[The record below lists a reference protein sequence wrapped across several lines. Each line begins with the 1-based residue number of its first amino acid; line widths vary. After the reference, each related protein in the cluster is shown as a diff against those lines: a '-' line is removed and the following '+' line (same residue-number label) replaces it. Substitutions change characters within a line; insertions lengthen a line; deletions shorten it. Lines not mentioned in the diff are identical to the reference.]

1 MRQNPSSRGHFS
13 SQRKSPRAIVYKAR
27 RNESEA
33 EALASKLEP
42 ELAKA
47 ILDAFLKQQGKAD
60 LDAIIAALEAGDI
73 GKVLELLDLPG
84 SIAAFEG
91 VSSTIHTGVNAA
103 GAMAA
108 AQVGLQ
114 VRGVTFA
121 FNSLNPR
128 LITWLQ
134 TYSLKLIRQITDG
147 TREGIR
153 QYLIQGMKDGKNP
166 KAVARQVKGIIGLTD
181 KQAMAVYNYRKE
193 LETFHLKRSA
203 ASWGLGNKIDQ
214 VNGTQVFKPGED
226 GQPLDGIGQRR
237 LRDLRY
243 DGQLNR
249 ALTTGK
255 PLKPEQID
263 KMVAAYQRKYL
274 AYRSRTIARTEAI
287 RATNMGIQDAWQ
299 QALDKGAVKEDLTR
313 KKWIVAADERT
324 CEICGPIP
332 GLNPPKGIKHQQ
344 SFVTPEGPQML
355 PPMHPNCR
363 CTVFYRVYEPKQ
375 LEDELKTQP

>member
-1 MRQNPSSRGHFS
+1 MLLRGSSFGGLAS
-13 SQRKSPRAIVYKAR
+13 SRKSPRSIIYKAR
-27 RNESEA
+27 RSEGDA

-47 ILDAFLKQQGKAD
+47 ILDAFVKQQGNAD
-60 LDAIIAALEAGDI
+60 VDAIITALEAGDV
-73 GKVLELLDLPG
+73 GKVLELLDLPA

-91 VSSTIHTGVNAA
+91 VTSSLHTGANAA

-108 AQVGLQ
+108 AQVALQ
-114 VRGVTFA
+114 VKGVSFA

-134 TYSLKLIRQITDG
+134 TYSLRLIRQISDG

-153 QYLIQGMKDGKNP
+153 QYLTQGMKDGKNP
-166 KAVARQVKGIIGLTD
+166 KAVARQIKGIIGLTD
-181 KQAMAVYNYRKE
+181 KQAQAVYNYRKE

-203 ASWGLGNKIDQ
+203 GSWGLGNKIDQ
-214 VNGTQVFKPGED
+214 VNGTQVLRPGED
-226 GQPLDGIGQRR
+226 GGPLDGIGQRR
-237 LRDLRY
+237 LRDFRY
-243 DGQLNR
+243 DGQLKR
-249 ALTTGK
+249 ALESGK

-287 RATNMGIQDAWQ
+287 RTTNMGIQDAWQ
-299 QALDKGAVKEDLTR
+299 QALDKGVVKEDLTR
-313 KKWIVAADERT
+313 KKWIVSADERL
-324 CEICGPIP
+324 CQVCGPIP

-344 SFVTPEGPQML
+344 SFITPDGPQML

-363 CTVFYRVYEPKQ
+363 CTVFYRVYEPQQ
-375 LEDELKTQP
+375 LKETNNG

>member
-1 MRQNPSSRGHFS
+1 MLLRGSSFGGLAS
-13 SQRKSPRAIVYKAR
+13 SRKSPRSIIYKAR
-27 RNESEA
+27 RSEGDA

-47 ILDAFLKQQGKAD
+47 ILDAFVKQQGNAD
-60 LDAIIAALEAGDI
+60 VDAIITALEAGDV
-73 GKVLELLDLPG
+73 GKVLELLDLPA

-91 VSSTIHTGVNAA
+91 VTSSLHTGANAA

-108 AQVGLQ
+108 AQVALQ
-114 VRGVTFA
+114 VKGVSFA

-134 TYSLKLIRQITDG
+134 TYSLRLIRQISDG

-153 QYLIQGMKDGKNP
+153 QYLTQGMKDGKNP
-166 KAVARQVKGIIGLTD
+166 KAVARQIKGIIGLTD
-181 KQAMAVYNYRKE
+181 KQAQAVYNYRKE

-203 ASWGLGNKIDQ
+203 GSWGLGNKIDQ
-214 VNGTQVFKPGED
+214 VNGTQVLRPGED
-226 GQPLDGIGQRR
+226 GSPLDGIGQRR
-237 LRDLRY
+237 LRDFRY
-243 DGQLNR
+243 DGQLKR
-249 ALTTGK
+249 ALESGK

-287 RATNMGIQDAWQ
+287 RTTNMGIQDAWQ
-299 QALDKGAVKEDLTR
+299 QALDKGVVKEDLTR
-313 KKWIVAADERT
+313 KKWIVSADERL
-324 CEICGPIP
+324 CQVCGPIP

-344 SFVTPEGPQML
+344 SFITPDGPQML

-375 LEDELKTQP
+375 LEGEKP

>member
-1 MRQNPSSRGHFS
+1 MLLRGSSFGGLAS
-13 SQRKSPRAIVYKAR
+13 SRKSPRSIIYKAR
-27 RNESEA
+27 RSEGDA

-47 ILDAFLKQQGKAD
+47 ILDAFVKQQGNAD
-60 LDAIIAALEAGDI
+60 VDAIITALEAGDV
-73 GKVLELLDLPG
+73 GKVLELLDLPA

-91 VSSTIHTGVNAA
+91 VTSSLHTGANAA

-108 AQVGLQ
+108 AQVALQ
-114 VRGVTFA
+114 VKGVSFA

-134 TYSLKLIRQITDG
+134 TYSLRLIRQISDG

-153 QYLIQGMKDGKNP
+153 QYLTQGMKDGKNP
-166 KAVARQVKGIIGLTD
+166 KAVARQIKGIIGLTD
-181 KQAMAVYNYRKE
+181 KQAQAVYNYRKE

-203 ASWGLGNKIDQ
+203 GSWGLGNKIDQ
-214 VNGTQVFKPGED
+214 VNGTQVLRPGED
-226 GQPLDGIGQRR
+226 GGPLDGIGQRR
-237 LRDLRY
+237 LRDFRY
-243 DGQLNR
+243 DGQLKR
-249 ALTTGK
+249 ALESGK

-287 RATNMGIQDAWQ
+287 RTTNMGIQDAWQ
-299 QALDKGAVKEDLTR
+299 QALDKGVVKEDLTR
-313 KKWIVAADERT
+313 KKWIVSADERL
-324 CEICGPIP
+324 CQVCGPIP

-344 SFVTPEGPQML
+344 SFITPDGPQML

-375 LEDELKTQP
+375 LEGEKP

>member
-1 MRQNPSSRGHFS
+1 MLLRGSSFGGLAS
-13 SQRKSPRAIVYKAR
+13 SRKSPRSIIYKAR
-27 RNESEA
+27 RSEGDA

-47 ILDAFLKQQGKAD
+47 ILDAFVKQQGKAD
-60 LDAIIAALEAGDI
+60 VDAIITALEAGDV
-73 GKVLELLDLPG
+73 GKVLELLDLPA

-91 VSSTIHTGVNAA
+91 VTSSLHTGANAA

-108 AQVGLQ
+108 AQVALQ
-114 VRGVTFA
+114 VKGVSFA

-134 TYSLKLIRQITDG
+134 TYSLRLIRQISDG

-153 QYLIQGMKDGKNP
+153 QYLTQGMKDGKNP
-166 KAVARQVKGIIGLTD
+166 KAVARQIKGIIGLTD
-181 KQAMAVYNYRKE
+181 KQAQAVYNYRKE

-203 ASWGLGNKIDQ
+203 GSWGLGNKIDQ
-214 VNGTQVFKPGED
+214 VNGTQVLRPGED
-226 GQPLDGIGQRR
+226 GSPLDGIGQRR
-237 LRDLRY
+237 LRDFRY
-243 DGQLNR
+243 DGQLKR
-249 ALTTGK
+249 ALESGK
-255 PLKPEQID
+255 PLKPEQEQID

-287 RATNMGIQDAWQ
+287 RTTNMGIQDAWQ
-299 QALDKGAVKEDLTR
+299 QALDKGVVKEDLTR
-313 KKWIVAADERT
+313 KKWIVSADERL
-324 CEICGPIP
+324 CQVCGPIP

-344 SFVTPEGPQML
+344 SFITPDGPQML

-375 LEDELKTQP
+375 LEGEKP

>member
-1 MRQNPSSRGHFS
+1 MLVRGTSFH
-13 SQRKSPRAIVYKAR
+13 RIKPELKSPRAVIYKAR
-27 RNESEA
+27 RSESEA
-33 EALASKLEP
+33 EALAAKLEP

-47 ILDAFLKQQGKAD
+47 ILDAFVKQQGAAD
-60 LDAIIAALEAGDI
+60 IDAIIAALEAGDV
-73 GKVLELLDLPG
+73 GKVLELLDLPA
-84 SIAAFEG
+84 SIAAFES
-91 VSSTIHTGVNAA
+91 VTSTLHTGVNAA

-108 AQVGLQ
+108 AQLMAQ
-114 VRGVTFA
+114 VKGVTFA

-134 TYSLKLIRQITDG
+134 TYSLRLIRQVTDG

-153 QYLIQGMKDGKNP
+153 QYLIKGMQDGKNP
-166 KAVARQVKGIIGLTD
+166 KAVARQIKGIIGLTD
-181 KQAMAVYNYRKE
+181 KQAQAVYNYRKQ
-193 LETFHLKRSA
+193 LETFHQKRSA

-214 VNGTQVFKPGED
+214 VNGTQVFRPGDD
-226 GQPLDGIGQRR
+226 GGPMDGIGQRR
-237 LRDLRY
+237 LRDFRY
-243 DGQLNR
+243 DGQLKR
-249 ALTTGK
+249 ALETGK

-299 QALDKGAVKEDLTR
+299 QALDKGSVKEDLTR
-313 KKWIVAADERT
+313 KKWIVATDERT
-324 CEICGPIP
+324 CEVCGPIP

-344 SFVTPEGPQML
+344 SFITPEGPQML

-363 CTVFYRVYEPKQ
+363 CTIFYRVYEPKQ
-375 LEDELKTQP
+375 LEDEKP

>member
-1 MRQNPSSRGHFS
+1 MRRSPPLSTRVGTAL
-13 SQRKSPRAIVYKAR
+13 KSPRAIVYKAR
-27 RNESEA
+27 RDESDA

-42 ELAKA
+42 ALAKA
-47 ILDAFLKQQGKAD
+47 IFDAFLKQQDTAD
-60 LDAIIAALEAGDI
+60 LEAITAALEAGDI
-73 GKVLELLDLPG
+73 QKVIELLDLNA
-84 SIAAFEG
+84 SLAAFEG
-91 VSSTIHTGVNAA
+91 VSSAIHTGVNAA

-114 VRGVTFA
+114 VRGITFA

-153 QYLIQGMKDGKNP
+153 QYLIQGMKDGRNP
-166 KAVARQVKGIIGLTD
+166 KSVARQVKGIIGLTD
-181 KQAMAVYNYRKE
+181 KQAQAVYNYRKE

-203 ASWGLGNKIDQ
+203 ASWGIGNKVDR
-214 VNGTQVFKPGED
+214 VNGTQVFRPGED

-237 LRDLRY
+237 LRDFRY

-299 QALDKGAVKEDLTR
+299 QAIDKGSVKEDLTR
-313 KKWIVAADERT
+313 KKWIVARDERL
-324 CEICGPIP
+324 CEVCGPIP
-332 GLNPPKGIKHQQ
+332 SMNPKKGIKHQQ
-344 SFVTPEGPQML
+344 SFITPDGPQML

-363 CTVFYRVYEPKQ
+363 CTVFYRVYEPIQ
-375 LEDELKTQP
+375 LADEQN

>member
-1 MRQNPSSRGHFS
+1 MLLRGSSFGGLAS
-13 SQRKSPRAIVYKAR
+13 SRKSPRSIIYKAR
-27 RNESEA
+27 RSEGDA

-47 ILDAFLKQQGKAD
+47 ILDAFVKQQGNAD
-60 LDAIIAALEAGDI
+60 VDAIIAALEAGDV
-73 GKVLELLDLPG
+73 GKVLELLDLPA

-91 VSSTIHTGVNAA
+91 VTSSLHTGANAA

-108 AQVGLQ
+108 AQVALQ
-114 VRGVTFA
+114 VKGVSFA

-134 TYSLKLIRQITDG
+134 TYSLRLIRQISDG

-153 QYLIQGMKDGKNP
+153 QYLTQGMKDGKNP
-166 KAVARQVKGIIGLTD
+166 KAVARQIKGIIGLTD
-181 KQAMAVYNYRKE
+181 KQAQAVYNYRKE

-203 ASWGLGNKIDQ
+203 GSWGLGNKIDQ
-214 VNGTQVFKPGED
+214 VNGTQVLRPGED
-226 GQPLDGIGQRR
+226 GSPLDGIGQRR
-237 LRDLRY
+237 LRDFRY
-243 DGQLNR
+243 DGQLKR
-249 ALTTGK
+249 ALESGK

-287 RATNMGIQDAWQ
+287 RTTNMGIQDAWQ
-299 QALDKGAVKEDLTR
+299 QALDKGVVKEDLTR
-313 KKWIVAADERT
+313 KKWIVSADERL
-324 CEICGPIP
+324 CQVCGPIP

-344 SFVTPEGPQML
+344 SFITPDGPQML

-375 LEDELKTQP
+375 LEGEKP

>member
-1 MRQNPSSRGHFS
+1 MRLRETSFGGIVTSH
-13 SQRKSPRAIVYKAR
+13 KSPRSIIYKAR
-27 RNESEA
+27 RSEAEA

-47 ILDAFLKQQGKAD
+47 ILDAFVKQQSKAD
-60 LDAIIAALEAGDI
+60 VDAIILALEAGDV
-73 GKVLELLDLPG
+73 GKVLELLDLPA

-91 VSSTIHTGVNAA
+91 VASTLHTGANAA

-108 AQVGLQ
+108 LQVGLQ
-114 VRGVTFA
+114 VKGVSFA

-134 TYSLKLIRQITDG
+134 TYSLRLIRQISDG

-153 QYLIQGMKDGKNP
+153 QYLTQGMRDGKNP
-166 KAVARQVKGIIGLTD
+166 KAVARQIKGIIGLTD
-181 KQAMAVYNYRKE
+181 KQAQAVYNYRKE

-203 ASWGLGNKIDQ
+203 GSWGLGNKIDQ
-214 VNGTQVFKPGED
+214 VNGTQVFRPGED
-226 GQPLDGIGQRR
+226 NAPLDGIGQRR

-243 DGQLNR
+243 DGQLKR
-249 ALTTGK
+249 ALQTGK
-255 PLKPEQID
+255 ALKPEQID

-287 RATNMGIQDAWQ
+287 RTTNMGIQDAWQ
-299 QALDKGAVKEDLTR
+299 QALDKGAVKEDFTR
-313 KKWIVAADERT
+313 KKWIVSADERL
-324 CEICGPIP
+324 CQVCGPIP

-344 SFVTPEGPQML
+344 SFMTPDGPQML

-375 LEDELKTQP
+375 LEGEKP

>member
-1 MRQNPSSRGHFS
+1 MLLRGSSFGGLAS
-13 SQRKSPRAIVYKAR
+13 SRKSPRSIIYKAR
-27 RNESEA
+27 RSEGDA

-47 ILDAFLKQQGKAD
+47 ILDAFVKQQGKAD
-60 LDAIIAALEAGDI
+60 VDAIITALEAGDV
-73 GKVLELLDLPG
+73 GKVLELLDLPA

-91 VSSTIHTGVNAA
+91 VTSSLHTGANAA

-108 AQVGLQ
+108 AQVALQ
-114 VRGVTFA
+114 VKGVSFA

-134 TYSLKLIRQITDG
+134 TYSLRLIRQISDG

-153 QYLIQGMKDGKNP
+153 QYLTQGMKDGKNP
-166 KAVARQVKGIIGLTD
+166 KAVARQIKGIIGLTD
-181 KQAMAVYNYRKE
+181 KQAQAVYNYRKE

-203 ASWGLGNKIDQ
+203 GSWGLGNKIDQ
-214 VNGTQVFKPGED
+214 VNGTQVLRPGED
-226 GQPLDGIGQRR
+226 GSPLDGIGQRR
-237 LRDLRY
+237 LRDFRY
-243 DGQLNR
+243 DGQLKR
-249 ALTTGK
+249 ALESGK

-287 RATNMGIQDAWQ
+287 RTTNMGIQDAWQ
-299 QALDKGAVKEDLTR
+299 QALDKGVVKEDLTR
-313 KKWIVAADERT
+313 KKWIVSADERL
-324 CEICGPIP
+324 CQVCGPIP

-344 SFVTPEGPQML
+344 SFITPDGPQML

-375 LEDELKTQP
+375 LEGEKP